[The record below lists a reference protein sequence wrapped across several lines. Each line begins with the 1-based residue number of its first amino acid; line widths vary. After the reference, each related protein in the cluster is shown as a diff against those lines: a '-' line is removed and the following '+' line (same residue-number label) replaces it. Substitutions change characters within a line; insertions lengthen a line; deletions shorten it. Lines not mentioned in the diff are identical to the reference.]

1 MIEIWRNLLRVF
13 YGNQVNE
20 YTKKELLVSLV
31 AIIVLS
37 LTALVIYI
45 NIY

>member
-13 YGNQVNE
+13 YGNQVDD
-20 YTKKELLVSLV
+20 YTKKELVVSLV

-37 LTALVIYI
+37 LTELVVYV

>member
-1 MIEIWRNLLRVF
+1 MLEYWRNLLRVF
-13 YGNQVNE
+13 YGNQVDD
-20 YTKKELLVSLV
+20 YTKKELVVSLV

-37 LTALVIYI
+37 LTALVVYI